1 MNLITNCY
9 QCDTVAELVKDS
21 RCQTC
26 VTSREISHHH
36 YARWLYVYGGDI
48 SYSLTEYIKN
58 SDELDENHDPKECF
72 YCSSVEA

>member
-36 YARWLYVYGGDI
+36 YARWLYETMGGLG
-48 SYSLTEYIKN
+48 SLTEYIKN
-58 SDELDENHDPKECF
+58 ADELDENHDPKECF